1 MKTDKIKRFATSLLA
16 FIYFC
21 SVKAQTPPLSI
32 IPAPAKIGTTSGSFT
47 VTNKTTIVLPNGQA
61 DWRGVGQGLAN
72 RFKLDGT
79 VLPIVEL
86 NNSKSTT
93 NVIFFIQNDKMDLG
107 TEGYKLGIT
116 PSQINITAATAQ
128 GAFYAVQSLL
138 QLLPTDIYS
147 PVPLKLKQVWRLP
160 CLEMEDRPRFGYR
173 GLMLDVSRHFQPVSF
188 IKRFIDL
195 LAMHKMNT
203 FHWHLTDDQGWRI
216 EIKKYPKLTEIGA
229 WRRETMVGH
238 GSLKPQVFD
247 GIRHGG
253 FYTQTEIKEIVAY
266 AKERFVTIIP
276 EIEMPGHAQAALAA
290 YPELSCEPS
299 KTYEVSRRWGVH
311 TDVFCPSEKTFGFL
325 EDVLT
330 EVLDLFPSKYIHI
343 GGDECPKEAWEKSS
357 FCQDLMKK
365 QGLKDEHALQSYFIH
380 RIEKFLNTK
389 GRNLI
394 GWDEILEG
402 GLAPNA
408 TVMSWRGTEGGI
420 EAAQQNHDVIMTPG
434 AFCYLDYYQADPE
447 TEPLAI
453 GGLLPLDK
461 VYNYE
466 PIPDVLTT
474 EQAKRVLGAQGNIWT
489 EYMKTPQYIE
499 YMALPRA
506 IALAELT
513 WSPKSKRNYDDFVN
527 RLERHFQ
534 RLDKLNINYARRL
547 YDAKIDIKSDKA
559 PPSVYLSTRL
569 KNGEIR
575 YTTNGSEPIAKSPL
589 YSKPIDIQSNM
600 TVKAAVFQNGRPLSK
615 AASQTVFYHSGL
627 GKTYT
632 FAKPPKNTYE
642 SGKWGLTNG
651 LRGNE
656 KTFSQWVGFE
666 KNDME
671 VIFDFG
677 TPRLFS
683 LISMQFLNKP
693 SAWIF
698 LPDYATVSVSEDGSD
713 WRDIDR
719 ADFEHSRSLEKTYIR
734 EAKMRFS
741 EVMKPKRY
749 VRITAKNIG
758 VCPKGHAGEGKA
770 AWLFIDEISID

>member
-1 MKTDKIKRFATSLLA
+1 
-16 FIYFC
+16 
-21 SVKAQTPPLSI
+21 
-32 IPAPAKIGTTSGSFT
+32 
-47 VTNKTTIVLPNGQA
+47 
-61 DWRGVGQGLAN
+61 
-72 RFKLDGT
+72 
-79 VLPIVEL
+79 
-86 NNSKSTT
+86 
-93 NVIFFIQNDKMDLG
+93 
-107 TEGYKLGIT
+107 
-116 PSQINITAATAQ
+116 
-128 GAFYAVQSLL
+128 
-138 QLLPTDIYS
+138 
-147 PVPLKLKQVWRLP
+147 
-160 CLEMEDRPRFGYR
+160 
-173 GLMLDVSRHFQPVSF
+173 
-188 IKRFIDL
+188 
-195 LAMHKMNT
+195 
-203 FHWHLTDDQGWRI
+203 
-216 EIKKYPKLTEIGA
+216 
-229 WRRETMVGH
+229 
-238 GSLKPQVFD
+238 
-247 GIRHGG
+247 
-253 FYTQTEIKEIVAY
+253 
-266 AKERFVTIIP
+266 
-276 EIEMPGHAQAALAA
+276 
-290 YPELSCEPS
+290 
-299 KTYEVSRRWGVH
+299 
-311 TDVFCPSEKTFGFL
+311 
-325 EDVLT
+325 
-330 EVLDLFPSKYIHI
+330 
-343 GGDECPKEAWEKSS
+343 
-357 FCQDLMKK
+357 
-365 QGLKDEHALQSYFIH
+365 
-380 RIEKFLNTK
+380 
-389 GRNLI
+389 
-394 GWDEILEG
+394 
-402 GLAPNA
+402 
-408 TVMSWRGTEGGI
+408 
-420 EAAQQNHDVIMTPG
+420 
-434 AFCYLDYYQADPE
+434 
-447 TEPLAI
+447 
-453 GGLLPLDK
+453 
-461 VYNYE
+461 
-466 PIPDVLTT
+466 
-474 EQAKRVLGAQGNIWT
+474 
-489 EYMKTPQYIE
+489 
-499 YMALPRA
+499 MALPRA